1 MPIECSHD
9 SGTYAHTK
17 KITVHKE
24 KQTSKNK
31 NNKMLQEHHKKA

>member
-24 KQTSKNK
+24 KQSKNK
-31 NNKMLQEHHKKA
+31 NNKMLQEHHKKS